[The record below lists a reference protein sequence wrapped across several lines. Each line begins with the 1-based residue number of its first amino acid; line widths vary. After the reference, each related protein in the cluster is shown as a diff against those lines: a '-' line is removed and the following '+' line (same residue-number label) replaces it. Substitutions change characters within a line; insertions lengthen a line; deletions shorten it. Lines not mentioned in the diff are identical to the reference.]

1 MGSRRSKFYEDMLM
15 CMALETEESEDME
28 ESDGDEVSCWI
39 SPLLNIIL
47 LILHIYNIGVT
58 KF

>member
-28 ESDGDEVSCWI
+28 ESDGDEVSC
-39 SPLLNIIL
+39 
-47 LILHIYNIGVT
+47 
-58 KF
+58 